1 MPNNIKS
8 TATEPW
14 RQLVEILKTY
24 ENETLQFQIESK
36 DKSLYMLQTIPSM
49 CFGENEGD
57 EEIGHIIAI
66 SSDDIKFAQVNIT
79 LHKEG
84 ILNIKSIYTP
94 EEVEWRKDGFEIEY
108 KNDITFTFNVL
119 LD

>member
-1 MPNNIKS
+1 MNNIKP

-14 RQLVEILKTY
+14 RQLVEVLRAY

-49 CFGENEGD
+49 CLGENENF
-57 EEIGHIIAI
+57 EEISHLIAI

-79 LHKEG
+79 LQKED
-84 ILNIKSIYTP
+84 IISVESIYTP
-94 EEVEWRKDGFEIEY
+94 EVVEWRKDGFKIEY

-119 LD
+119 ID